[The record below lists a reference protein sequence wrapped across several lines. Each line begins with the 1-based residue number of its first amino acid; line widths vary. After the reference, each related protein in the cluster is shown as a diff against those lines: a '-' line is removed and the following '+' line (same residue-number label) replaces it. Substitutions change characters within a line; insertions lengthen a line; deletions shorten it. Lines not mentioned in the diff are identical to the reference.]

1 MPQIAKGG
9 KWVFGWVIVGRNCDI
24 RIPPEAYREYG
35 FQPGETVIITRGS
48 LRSGGIGLGRVEK
61 LASTPLQSRF
71 IGETRIEAGEQVIL
85 PPSVG
90 IFPGERLLVVRGSG
104 LALSFLK
111 HGPICAEALKHPEIE
126 VFISSLEG

>member
-9 KWVFGWVIVGRNCDI
+9 KWVFGWVVVGWNCDI

-35 FQPGETVIITRGS
+35 FQSGETVIIIRGS
-48 LRSGGIGLGRVEK
+48 LRSGGIGIGKVEK

-71 IGETRIEAGEQVIL
+71 IGQSRIEAGEQVTL
-85 PPSVG
+85 PATAG
-90 IFPGERLLVVRGSG
+90 IVPGERLLVVRGSG

-111 HGPICAEALKHPEIE
+111 HGPICEEALKHPEIE
-126 VFISSLEG
+126 VFNASLEG